1 MKICLKNEG
10 GRKYSVQKKARK
22 ERKKQI
28 EEEETVQ
35 NKMVDI
41 NTKTSFVINVD
52 FYIYHNRFLKKKN
65 NICCLQAMKLNVKN
79 EKDST

>member
-52 FYIYHNRFLKKKN
+52 FYIYHNRFKKKT
-65 NICCLQAMKLNVKN
+65 IYAVYKQ
-79 EKDST
+79 

>member
-52 FYIYHNRFLKKKN
+52 FYIYHNRFFKKKT
-65 NICCLQAMKLNVKN
+65 IYAVYKQ
-79 EKDST
+79 

>member
-52 FYIYHNRFLKKKN
+52 FYIYHNRFFFKKKT
-65 NICCLQAMKLNVKN
+65 IYAVYKQ
-79 EKDST
+79 

>member
-52 FYIYHNRFLKKKN
+52 FYIYHNRFFFKKI

>member
-52 FYIYHNRFLKKKN
+52 FYIYHNRFLKKKS
-65 NICCLQAMKLNVKN
+65 IYAVYKQ
-79 EKDST
+79 

>member
-52 FYIYHNRFLKKKN
+52 FYIYHNRFFLKKTIYAVYK
-65 NICCLQAMKLNVKN
+65 Q
-79 EKDST
+79 

>member
-52 FYIYHNRFLKKKN
+52 FYIYHNRFKKKN

>member
-52 FYIYHNRFLKKKN
+52 FYIYHNRFFFKKKQYM
-65 NICCLQAMKLNVKN
+65 LFTSN
-79 EKDST
+79 EAKCKE